1 MSDTALREA
10 RRFQQKIYRDL
21 DEKLKST
28 PWNSGASEAHGLLTG
43 LACRGIRAENIASR
57 VYLFRVDNPE
67 GITLFEGMFELV
79 LRDLQSEEPTFNLLL
94 PPEEADNREMAF
106 AISDW
111 CEGFLQGFCFDGE
124 TEINRHGEDIQ
135 ELINDMIEI
144 GRIDVM
150 SIEENNEEDERS
162 LVELEEYLRA
172 GIQGIYDSNVHPL
185 NSSPPIGNR
194 KIH

>member
-1 MSDTALREA
+1 MSETALREA

-28 PWNSGASEAHGLLTG
+28 PWNSGAAEAHGLLTG
-43 LACRGIRAENIASR
+43 LACRGVRTENIASK

-67 GITLFEGMFELV
+67 GTTLFEGMLELV

-94 PPEEADNREMAF
+94 PPEEAGNKEIAF

-111 CEGFLQGFCFDGE
+111 CQGFLQGFCFDGE
-124 TEINRHGEDIQ
+124 TEINRQGEDIQ

-144 GRIDVM
+144 GNIDVT
-150 SIEENNEEDERS
+150 SIEENNEEDEKS
-162 LVELEEYLRA
+162 LVELEEYLRV
-172 GIQGIYDSNVHPL
+172 GIQGIYDRNTGPL
-185 NSSPPIGNR
+185 NSSSPNGNR
-194 KIH
+194 EIQ